1 MTKEFDTYNQCIA
14 ALHLTCQIANQYDVR
29 LWHIVEEEVPA
40 SRADLDSRDYACEL
54 DSAVSKIP
62 LDSKITLKPNSL
74 MQKIDDEVYLVNLQ
88 STFRFADNVHD
99 YFTINGRS
107 ALFDGALEELTVTYT
122 APAVVLGALDHAL
135 YVSRN
140 VELKDFRLEGY
151 HESYIRELAV
161 ERCVEFAALLPWLEH
176 FWQRLSALEGEPE
189 FNHLVKQLQ
198 VIVPKIDQ
206 VHLYDFAKYKLLLKM
221 AGDFSP
227 LVNHLQAA
235 KQTVAVRTP

>member
-1 MTKEFDTYNQCIA
+1 MTNALDTYNKCIA
-14 ALHLTCQIANQYDVR
+14 ALHLICQIANEYDVR

-54 DSAVSKIP
+54 DSAVFKIP
-62 LDSKITLKPNSL
+62 FDSKIILRPDSF
-74 MQKIDDEVYLVNLQ
+74 MQKIDEEVYLVMLQ

-99 YFTINGRS
+99 YFTLNGRS
-107 ALFDGALEELTVTYT
+107 ALFDGALEELTATYT

-135 YVSRN
+135 YVSN
-140 VELKDFRLEGY
+140 KAELKDF
-151 HESYIRELAV
+151 ELAGFY
-161 ERCVEFAALLPWLEH
+161 ESHLRDLAKQRFAEFAALRPWLEH

-198 VIVPKIDQ
+198 VVVPKIDQ
-206 VHLYDFAKYKLLLKM
+206 VHLYDFAKYKLLLTT

-235 KQTVAVRTP
+235 KQTVAVSTP

>member
-1 MTKEFDTYNQCIA
+1 MTKELDTYNQCIA

-29 LWHIVEEEVPA
+29 LWHIVEEVVPA

-62 LDSKITLKPNSL
+62 FDSKIILRPDSF
-74 MQKIDDEVYLVNLQ
+74 MQKIDEEVYLVMLQ

-99 YFTINGRS
+99 YFTLNGRS
-107 ALFDGALEELTVTYT
+107 ALFDGALEELTATYA

-135 YVSRN
+135 YVSN
-140 VELKDFRLEGY
+140 KAELKDF
-151 HESYIRELAV
+151 ELAGFY
-161 ERCVEFAALLPWLEH
+161 ESHLRDLAKQRFAEFAALRPWLEH
-176 FWQRLSALEGEPE
+176 FWQRLNALGGEPD

-206 VHLYDFAKYKLLLKM
+206 VHLYDFAKYKVLLKM

-227 LVNHLQAA
+227 LVNHLQLA
-235 KQTVAVRTP
+235 QQQVAVSRP

>member
-1 MTKEFDTYNQCIA
+1 MTNALDTYNKCIA
-14 ALHLTCQIANQYDVR
+14 ALHLTCQIANEYDVR

-40 SRADLDSRDYACEL
+40 SHADLDSRDYACEL

-62 LDSKITLKPNSL
+62 FDSKVILRPNSF
-74 MQKIDDEVYLVNLQ
+74 MQKIDETVYRVKLQ

-99 YFTINGRS
+99 YFTLNGCS
-107 ALFDGALEELTVTYT
+107 ALFDGESEELTATYT
-122 APAVVLGALDHAL
+122 APAVVLGALEYAL
-135 YVSRN
+135 YVSTK

-151 HESYIRELAV
+151 HESYIRELAA
-161 ERCVEFAALLPWLEH
+161 ERCAEFAALLPWLEH
-176 FWQRLSALEGEPE
+176 FWQRLNALEGEPE

-206 VHLYDFAKYKLLLKM
+206 VHLYDFAKYKLLLTM

-235 KQTVAVRTP
+235 KQTVALSTP